1 MFELTGV
8 CFQYGSKKV
17 LDNINLT
24 IKPGDFCG
32 IIGPNGSGKT
42 TLLNIMLGYLKASSG
57 KINFLNK
64 DINKYKIKDMARY
77 VAVVPQNVD
86 IKFPFTCLEV
96 VMMGRRPF
104 KNRLRDL
111 PQQDMDIVYR
121 CMELTDTLQFA
132 DCLITEVSGG
142 EKQRVIFAKAL
153 AQSPK
158 VLFLDEAFSNM
169 DIYYS
174 VKLLKLLKYLVQKE
188 GLTVVSIMHDL
199 NLVKAFCTSV
209 VMLGKGG
216 LIDYGKVEVVMKPE
230 KIFSLFKIRVAEA
243 GKNGLAVLPE
253 LK

>member
-1 MFELTGV
+1 MFELTDV
-8 CFQYGSKKV
+8 SFQYGSKKV
-17 LDNINLT
+17 LNNISLS

-42 TLLNIMLGYLKASSG
+42 TLLNIIMGYLKTASG
-57 KINFLNK
+57 KITFHGK
-64 DINKYKIKDMARY
+64 DIGQYKIKDMAQY
-77 VAVVPQNVD
+77 AAIVPQNID
-86 IKFPFTCLEV
+86 IRFPYTCLEV
-96 VMMGRRPF
+96 VMMGRMPF
-104 KNRLRDL
+104 KNRLRELPKQDL
-111 PQQDMDIVYR
+111 DIVYR
-121 CMELTDTLQFA
+121 CMELTDTCQFA
-132 DCLITEVSGG
+132 NCLITEVSGG

-174 VKLLKLLKYLVQKE
+174 VKLLKLLKHLVQNE

-199 NLVKAFCTSV
+199 NLVKAFCNSV
-209 VMLGKGG
+209 VMLGEGDV
-216 LIDYGKVEVVMKPE
+216 IDCGKADVVMNPE

-253 LK
+253 L